1 MKYNTYLTIKK
12 SIQYPKFGG
21 FNNGHRTQPIQP
33 EFILEK
39 LLLDLE
45 TEDPQIPRSTLSY
58 RRSTSVER
66 PLQISSFMQNKANF
80 RKAKMNVNFYST
92 KDYENERL
100 SRLRENKPNQTQFQ
114 KGHLCCSAE
123 RCKSAN
129 RPTAKSLHLN
139 ITLQYNNCQT
149 V

>member
-21 FNNGHRTQPIQP
+21 VPNVEDPAFLGRGHRTQPIQP

-58 RRSTSVER
+58 RRSTSVENA
-66 PLQISSFMQNKANF
+66 LQIAPFY
-80 RKAKMNVNFYST
+80 AKQSQFSGCP
-92 KDYENERL
+92 NERKVYSYSGL
-100 SRLRENKPNQTQFQ
+100 
-114 KGHLCCSAE
+114 
-123 RCKSAN
+123 
-129 RPTAKSLHLN
+129 
-139 ITLQYNNCQT
+139 
-149 V
+149 

>member
-58 RRSTSVER
+58 R
-66 PLQISSFMQNKANF
+66 
-80 RKAKMNVNFYST
+80 
-92 KDYENERL
+92 
-100 SRLRENKPNQTQFQ
+100 
-114 KGHLCCSAE
+114 
-123 RCKSAN
+123 
-129 RPTAKSLHLN
+129 
-139 ITLQYNNCQT
+139 
-149 V
+149 

>member
-58 RRSTSVER
+58 RHLYNCRGFFTNQ
-66 PLQISSFMQNKANF
+66 PFFNKQSQFPKKSNECKYLF
-80 RKAKMNVNFYST
+80 T
-92 KDYENERL
+92 KGL
-100 SRLRENKPNQTQFQ
+100 
-114 KGHLCCSAE
+114 
-123 RCKSAN
+123 
-129 RPTAKSLHLN
+129 
-139 ITLQYNNCQT
+139 
-149 V
+149 

>member
-58 RRSTSVER
+58 RRSTSVEK
-66 PLQISSFMQNKANF
+66 PLQITSFY
-80 RKAKMNVNFYST
+80 AK
-92 KDYENERL
+92 
-100 SRLRENKPNQTQFQ
+100 QTQFPKSQ
-114 KGHLCCSAE
+114 NEFKLLFNKGL
-123 RCKSAN
+123 
-129 RPTAKSLHLN
+129 
-139 ITLQYNNCQT
+139 
-149 V
+149 